1 MESIF
6 LKILNMSISASWL
19 ILVILLLRLIFRR
32 LPKWIMV
39 LLWGIVALR
48 LLLPVSLESNLS
60 LIPNTETIW
69 VTEDGSDTVVQTG
82 IDPLDRVVA
91 PESWQITHSEQSVDI
106 QEPDKVLTDAG
117 HSEVQVTEQHSS
129 RQVFYILGVI
139 WAVGIL
145 ALLLY
150 AIISYLRIRR
160 KVKESIPFDSAK
172 DWNASR
178 IRICD
183 RISTPF
189 ILGVFRPVIYLP
201 SGLSEEDTELV
212 IAHEMAHL
220 RRRDHLWKPL
230 GFIFLMV
237 YWFNPLVWAAY
248 ILLCRDIEMACDEKV
263 IASLEEADKKA
274 YANALVTCATKQR
287 EITVCPLAF
296 GEVGVKERVK
306 GILNYKRPAFWV
318 LILSVVACVVIAVCF
333 LTNPAKESKEESS
346 EEKTTANYEGI
357 YYYSGNKK
365 ETYGSAVRLID
376 LAVQIKDDG
385 SFLINELPDGGIT
398 SSGKHAV
405 DGDMITLTGTV
416 KIGEEE
422 EKPVTYHFRLDGDKL
437 IYVARDSS
445 DFNVAQ
451 VRDGETFLKDK
462 NPYDDYEERCYYYT
476 RNGEVGNAGMIWS
489 WIDLMPDGGCM
500 WMDSYISS
508 STPDSTYKV
517 EGDVLTITAK
527 SQGSDGEVTE
537 LYHFRMKGDSLF
549 FIAEG
554 TSNFGLLKL
563 KDGDEYVLGPDF
575 ATRESRKLEEEAWA
589 KLEEE
594 RKRRT
599 EEAEAQKR
607 RAEEASKQ
615 NKEGKDNNKEYQMV
629 KIISEEIQNDEIIK
643 REYMVS
649 SANAVRLMKTL
660 NPEGRSY
667 SEDVIKSEFEKS
679 YTIVIDDIPT
689 YSLNRDVE
697 NGTDSVYMF
706 DLRSTPIS
714 GTYISSDI
722 VKLIDEIIEG
732 EISLQKEK
740 AKDNTPIDGLMTGDI
755 YDPMVYDQEIPE
767 FGIRMEV
774 KKPDTK
780 GCDLKFIYTENEQ
793 TGPIEFIVGEG
804 YYFQKWEGDHW
815 GRLLTNYSYG
825 VVDIGYGVPTTIQV
839 RWNELFGEQSP
850 GKYRI
855 IAPVVSNRRLG
866 SYKAFYISCTF
877 EIE

>member
-1 MESIF
+1 MSAVF
-6 LKILNMSISASWL
+6 LKILNMSIKAGWL
-19 ILVILLLRLIFRR
+19 ILAVVAVRFLLKKAPR
-32 LPKWIMV
+32 WITC
-39 LLWGIVALR
+39 LLWGFVAIRLVCPFSFETVLSLIPSGETIPANIAMQQEPVIHSGITIVDETINPVIAESFRPDPAASVNPLQIIISIVVCVWIAGIVAL
-48 LLLPVSLESNLS
+48 
-60 LIPNTETIW
+60 LI
-69 VTEDGSDTVVQTG
+69 
-82 IDPLDRVVA
+82 
-91 PESWQITHSEQSVDI
+91 
-106 QEPDKVLTDAG
+106 
-117 HSEVQVTEQHSS
+117 
-129 RQVFYILGVI
+129 Y
-139 WAVGIL
+139 
-145 ALLLY
+145 ALV
-150 AIISYLRIRR
+150 SYLKLR
-160 KVKESIPFDSAK
+160 KTVSVCVPVGEKIFACDEVK
-172 DWNASR
+172 
-178 IRICD
+178 
-183 RISTPF
+183 TPF
-189 ILGVFRPVIYLP
+189 ILGIFRPRIYVP
-201 SGLSEEDTELV
+201 SGISEETLDYVLR
-212 IAHEMAHL
+212 HENAHL
-220 RRRDHLWKPL
+220 KRHDHWWKPL
-230 GFIFLMV
+230 AFLLLAV
-237 YWFNPLVWAAY
+237 YWFNPLCWAAY
-248 ILLCRDIEMACDEKV
+248 ILLCRDIETACDEKV
-263 IASLEEADKKA
+263 IRDMDKDGKA
-274 YANALVTCATKQR
+274 GYSQALLDCSFQR
-287 EITVCPLAF
+287 KKIAACPLAF

-306 GILNYKRPAFWV
+306 GILNYKKPAFWV
-318 LILSVVACVVIAVCF
+318 IILSVVACVVISVCF
-333 LTNPAKESKEESS
+333 LTNPVKESKEEPS
-346 EEKTTANYEGI
+346 EEKTVASYEGV

-365 ETYGSAVRLID
+365 ETYGSAVRLIN
-376 LAVQIKDDG
+376 LSVQIKGDG
-385 SFLINELPDGGIT
+385 SFLINELPAGGIT

-422 EKPVTYHFRLDGDKL
+422 EKPVTYHFRLDGDNL
-437 IYVARDSS
+437 IYVARNSS

-476 RNGEVGNAGMIWS
+476 RNGEESAAGPIWS

-508 STPDSTYKV
+508 SIPASTYKI

-527 SQGSDGEVTE
+527 SQGLNGEVTE
-537 LYHFRMKGDSLF
+537 LYRFRMEGNSLF
-549 FIAEG
+549 YIAEG
-554 TSNFGLLKL
+554 TSFGLLKL
-563 KDGDEYVLGPDF
+563 EDGDEYVLGPDF
-575 ATRESRKLEEEAWA
+575 ATEESKKLEEEVWA
-589 KLEEE
+589 KAEE
-594 RKRRT
+594 RRKLRT
-599 EEAEAQKR
+599 EEAEAQRR

-615 NKEGKDNNKEYQMV
+615 NKEGKNIIKEYQTV

-649 SANAVRLMKTL
+649 SANAVQLMKTL

-740 AKDNTPIDGLMTGDI
+740 AKDNTQIDGLRTGDI

-774 KKPDTK
+774 EKPDTK

-855 IAPVVSNRRLG
+855 IAPVVSNRFLG
-866 SYKAFYISCTF
+866 SYKAFYISCIF